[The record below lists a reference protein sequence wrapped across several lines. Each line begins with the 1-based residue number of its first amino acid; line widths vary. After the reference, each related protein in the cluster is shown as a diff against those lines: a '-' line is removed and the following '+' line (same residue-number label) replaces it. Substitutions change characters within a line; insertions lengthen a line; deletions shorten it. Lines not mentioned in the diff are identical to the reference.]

1 MVVVKNQVDKFVWR
15 MVVVYGSPY
24 EETKTEFIDELHL
37 VMDQWQGPTLVGSG
51 FFLVRN
57 QSEKSNGVI
66 NFNHANAL
74 IIGLI
79 VGA

>member
-1 MVVVKNQVDKFVWR
+1 VGFRNSVCDIVAWHAFKYCVVVVVKNQVDKFVWR

-51 FFLVRN
+51 FF
-57 QSEKSNGVI
+57 
-66 NFNHANAL
+66 
-74 IIGLI
+74 
-79 VGA
+79 